1 MYSWITASSWNVTGA
16 FRVVLLNPTWKG
28 MSIEKYVSK
37 NLGITWIKPYI
48 HPDCRLLSQHNEM
61 AFFLSIIIFAKKKK
75 STVTFLWVLTWWE
88 CGSERLPMRSKLL
101 LYQIIS
107 GIHLPTCSTES
118 NTRLWMRLIICQI
131 QAKTCFC
138 CRIKWD

>member
-16 FRVVLLNPTWKG
+16 FRVVLLNLTWKV
-28 MSIEKYVSK
+28 MSIDKYLSK

-75 STVTFLWVLTWWE
+75 ALLPSCEFLPGGNVGQSGCLCVLNSFSTKSSPV
-88 CGSERLPMRSKLL
+88 S
-101 LYQIIS
+101 
-107 GIHLPTCSTES
+107 
-118 NTRLWMRLIICQI
+118 ICPPAARRAI
-131 QAKTCFC
+131 QGCEWGWLSAKYKQRPAFVVG
-138 CRIKWD
+138 